1 MAGYYNDY
9 TCSMYDFYMLT
20 GEGAEY
26 FEDTYE
32 EDVLE
37 ESFDQEV
44 CHQEEPCFETF
55 DERLDYIIQCLEEEI
70 AEKKR
75 LIAEQNAESNF

>member
-1 MAGYYNDY
+1 MAGYHNDY

-26 FEDTYE
+26 FEEVTE
-32 EDVLE
+32 EE
-37 ESFDQEV
+37 CCQNECEFDD
-44 CHQEEPCFETF
+44 EPYFQTF
-55 DERLDYIIQCLEEEI
+55 DERLDYIIECLEEEI

-75 LIAEQNAESNF
+75 IIAEQENESK

>member
-1 MAGYYNDY
+1 MQCLVTHNDY

-26 FEDTYE
+26 FEDITE
-32 EDVLE
+32 EDY
-37 ESFDQEV
+37 
-44 CHQEEPCFETF
+44 CQEECQEELYFETF
-55 DERLDYIIQCLEEEI
+55 NDWLDYNIERLEAEI

-75 LIAEQNAESNF
+75 IIAE

>member
-1 MAGYYNDY
+1 MAGYHNDY

-26 FEDTYE
+26 FEDTTEDDYCQE
-32 EDVLE
+32 ECQE
-37 ESFDQEV
+37 ES
-44 CHQEEPCFETF
+44 QEELYFETF
-55 DERLDYIIQCLEEEI
+55 DDWLDYNIERLEAEI

-75 LIAEQNAESNF
+75 IIAEQNAESK

>member
-20 GEGAEY
+20 VEGAEY

-37 ESFDQEV
+37 ESFD
-44 CHQEEPCFETF
+44 
-55 DERLDYIIQCLEEEI
+55 
-70 AEKKR
+70 
-75 LIAEQNAESNF
+75 

>member
-1 MAGYYNDY
+1 MSGYHNDY

-26 FEDTYE
+26 FEDTTE
-32 EDVLE
+32 EDY
-37 ESFDQEV
+37 
-44 CHQEEPCFETF
+44 CQEECQEELYFETF
-55 DERLDYIIQCLEEEI
+55 NDWLDYNIERLEAEI

-75 LIAEQNAESNF
+75 IIAEQNAESK

>member
-1 MAGYYNDY
+1 MSDYHNDF

-26 FEDTYE
+26 FEDTSE
-32 EDVLE
+32 EDYY
-37 ESFDQEV
+37 
-44 CHQEEPCFETF
+44 QEECQEEEPYFETL
-55 DERLDYIIQCLEEEI
+55 DERLDYIIECLENEI

-75 LIAEQNAESNF
+75 IIAEQKNRVK

>member
-1 MAGYYNDY
+1 MAGYHNDY

-26 FEDTYE
+26 FEDPVE
-32 EDVLE
+32 EDFYQE
-37 ESFDQEV
+37 ES
-44 CHQEEPCFETF
+44 QEEPYFETF
-55 DERLDYIIQCLEEEI
+55 DERLDYIIECLEEEL

-75 LIAEQNAESNF
+75 LIAKQETESK